1 MLNGG
6 GGGVMNFYGAY
17 DQGLLLLKAH
27 IMQKHLKDRYLC
39 CVDPLITDFSVVTG
53 TQRYKNVLIKE
64 RRYLMIK
71 F

>member
-1 MLNGG
+1 
-6 GGGVMNFYGAY
+6 MNFYGAY

-27 IMQKHLKDRYLC
+27 IMQKHLKDCYLC
-39 CVDPLITDFSVVTG
+39 RVDPLITDFSVVTG

>member
-1 MLNGG
+1 
-6 GGGVMNFYGAY
+6 MNFYGAY

-27 IMQKHLKDRYLC
+27 IMQKHLKDCYLC
-39 CVDPLITDFSVVTG
+39 CVDPLITDFGVVIG
-53 TQRYKNVLIKE
+53 TQRYRNVLKG